1 MSVIIQN
8 ISGGMRIKDATATR
22 DDVAD
27 GMIFYNNDGRQVGSG
42 KMLKKIVMPKR
53 SGTHTGSTIRRGFR
67 YTSDDGYRF
76 DGGAITFADN
86 SLDGHYN
93 SIDGVRHIIGVEIDG
108 IYTTCPSIIGEYTVY
123 AYAVPGVSGPI
134 LPWFYHYGS
143 SIYYAYALNGREIP
157 SNVRNRQIIIY
168 YMDE

>member
-1 MSVIIQN
+1 MSVRILN
-8 ISGGMRIKDATATR
+8 TWGGYTAKDATALPG
-22 DDVAD
+22 DV
-27 GMIFYNNDGRQVGSG
+27 MQEKVFYNNDGRQVGTG

-53 SGTHTGSTIRRGFR
+53 SGTHTGSTIRKGFR
-67 YTSDDGYRF
+67 YISEDGYRF
-76 DGGAITFADN
+76 DGGATTCANN

-123 AYAVPGVSGPI
+123 AYDVPGVSEPV

-143 SIYYAYALNGREIP
+143 SIYYAYALNGEEIP

-168 YMDE
+168 YMD